1 MKTQWF
7 KVSFAVGSILMSSLS
22 YGQKMNE
29 TDAAVAYK
37 NQFQPAFMEGDME
50 GAKKALLKGKEK
62 IDLAAENPETK
73 ENQKTLYY
81 KGAIYSGFFLVGMQS
96 MDTNFLKL
104 IGEDGLDKAA
114 EALKSGYSKTG
125 KMKSDIEEC
134 AKQNQGVLM
143 NIAGNL
149 YTANQFKEA
158 AEVYALEAK
167 FADAINIYDTNA
179 VFNAAI
185 SFEKVND
192 YPNAIKNYLSLT
204 KVEYRK
210 AYSYAL
216 ASSAMR
222 KNKQYD
228 DAKALI
234 AEGRKKYPID
244 KDLILESVNTFIDLK
259 DQAGAEA
266 SLNEAIA
273 NDPNNKILHY
283 VIGTVYSELKQNDK
297 AEKALNKALEID
309 PNFADAQ
316 YQLGAVLIGWAA
328 DIRKEANN
336 LKPGDKR
343 YDVMNKEADEIYKRA
358 LPPLEKYIATYPDD
372 KVVLGIMSKLYRSLG
387 NMEKSAEFKKRA
399 EQ

>member
-37 NQFQPAFMEGDME
+37 NQFQPAFAEGDFE
-50 GAKKALLKGKEK
+50 AAKKALLKGKEK
-62 IDLAAENPETK
+62 IDLAAENAETK

-125 KMKSDIEEC
+125 KMKSDIEDC
-134 AKQNQGVLM
+134 AKQNQGLFM

-158 AEVYALEAK
+158 AEVYELEAK
-167 FADAINIYDTNA
+167 FADAINLYDTNA

-185 SFEKVND
+185 SYEKVND

-204 KVEYRK
+204 K
-210 AYSYAL
+210 
-216 ASSAMR
+216 
-222 KNKQYD
+222 
-228 DAKALI
+228 
-234 AEGRKKYPID
+234 
-244 KDLILESVNTFIDLK
+244 
-259 DQAGAEA
+259 AGY
-266 SLNEAIA
+266 
-273 NDPNNKILHY
+273 K
-283 VIGTVYSELKQNDK
+283 
-297 AEKALNKALEID
+297 
-309 PNFADAQ
+309 
-316 YQLGAVLIGWAA
+316 GA
-328 DIRKEANN
+328 
-336 LKPGDKR
+336 
-343 YDVMNKEADEIYKRA
+343 
-358 LPPLEKYIATYPDD
+358 
-372 KVVLGIMSKLYRSLG
+372 
-387 NMEKSAEFKKRA
+387 
-399 EQ
+399 

>member
-7 KVSFAVGSILMSSLS
+7 KLTFAVGTIFLSSLS
-22 YGQKMNE
+22 FAQKMNE
-29 TDAAVAYK
+29 TDAAVAYR
-37 NQFQPAFMEGDME
+37 NQFLPAFSEGDME
-50 GAKKALLKGKEK
+50 TAKKALIKGKEK
-62 IDLAAENPETK
+62 IDLAAEHVDTK

-81 KGAIYSGFFLVGMQS
+81 KGAIYSGFFMVGMQS

-134 AKQNQGVLM
+134 ATQNQGMLM
-143 NIAGNL
+143 NVAGMM
-149 YTANQFKEA
+149 YSANQFKEA
-158 AEVYALEAK
+158 AEVYSLEAK
-167 FADAINIYDTNA
+167 FADAINILDTNA
-179 VFNAAI
+179 IFNAAI
-185 SFEKVND
+185 SYEKIED
-192 YPNAIKNYLSLT
+192 YPNAIKNYLTLA
-204 KVEYRK
+204 KVNYK
-210 AYSYAL
+210 GGLCYAL
-216 ASSAMR
+216 ASSTMR
-222 KNKQYD
+222 KNKQYE
-228 DAKALI
+228 DAKALLVD
-234 AEGRKKYPID
+234 ARKKYPLD

-273 NDPNNKILHY
+273 NDPNNKLLHY
-283 VIGTVYSELKQNDK
+283 VIGTVYSELKENEK
-297 AEKALNKALEID
+297 AEKALNKSLELD

-387 NMEKSAEFKKRA
+387 NMEKSAEFKKKA